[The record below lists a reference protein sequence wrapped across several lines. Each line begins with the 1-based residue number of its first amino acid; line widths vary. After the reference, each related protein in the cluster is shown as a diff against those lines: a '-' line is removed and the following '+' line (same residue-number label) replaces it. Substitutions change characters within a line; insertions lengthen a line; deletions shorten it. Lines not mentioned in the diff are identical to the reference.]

1 MFGQE
6 IPALLITGDMNIEQ
20 SIEGADKYRIL
31 HKPVQPA
38 RLRAFLKHVQGQ
50 APQVEQA

>member
-1 MFGQE
+1 MNVESQQE
-6 IPALLITGDMNIEQ
+6 GIE
-20 SIEGADKYRIL
+20 EYRIL

-50 APQVEQA
+50 KTPSDEA